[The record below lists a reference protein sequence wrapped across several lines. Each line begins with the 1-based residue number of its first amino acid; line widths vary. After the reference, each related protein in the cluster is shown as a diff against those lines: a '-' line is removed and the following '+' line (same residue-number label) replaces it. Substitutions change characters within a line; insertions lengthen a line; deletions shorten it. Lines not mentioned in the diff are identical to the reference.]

1 MSTTLFPSFGIL
13 IVDDEPAWLRSL
25 SLTLESSAGIT
36 HTYLCQQSGDV
47 MGLLDNRGAGGIG
60 LVLLDL
66 TMPGLS
72 GEELLERIAERHPEV
87 ACIIISGVNQL
98 DTAVRC
104 MKLGAFDYYVKTDE
118 EDRIVNGVLRA
129 VRMLELREE
138 NRAVSSRL
146 VAGGPAHPEAFAG
159 IVTRSRAMLAVFAYV
174 EAVAVSSQPLLVTG
188 ESGVGK
194 ELVVRAAH
202 ALSGRQGRFVAVN
215 VAGLDDA
222 MFADTLFGHVRGAYT
237 GAEAARKG
245 MVEEAAGGTLFL
257 DEIGDLSPAS
267 QVKLLRLLQEGE
279 YYPLGSDQPRRL
291 RARVIVATHH
301 NLAESEAVGRF
312 RRDLFY
318 RLRTHQVHI
327 PALRERKEDIAPL
340 LRHFL
345 AEAAAEMGKPTPT
358 PPRELAG
365 CLAAYA
371 FPGNIRELRAM
382 VYDAVSLHRGRVLSM
397 GSFLEA
403 MGVHPTVKPEAACAP
418 AVNPF
423 HHCDRLP
430 SIAEAAGLLVEEAM
444 ARAGGNQTMAARL
457 LGISQPALSKRLR
470 QRQGHRD

>member
-1 MSTTLFPSFGIL
+1 
-13 IVDDEPAWLRSL
+13 
-25 SLTLESSAGIT
+25 
-36 HTYLCQQSGDV
+36 
-47 MGLLDNRGAGGIG
+47 
-60 LVLLDL
+60 
-66 TMPGLS
+66 
-72 GEELLERIAERHPEV
+72 
-87 ACIIISGVNQL
+87 
-98 DTAVRC
+98 
-104 MKLGAFDYYVKTDE
+104 
-118 EDRIVNGVLRA
+118 
-129 VRMLELREE
+129 
-138 NRAVSSRL
+138 
-146 VAGGPAHPEAFAG
+146 
-159 IVTRSRAMLAVFAYV
+159 
-174 EAVAVSSQPLLVTG
+174 
-188 ESGVGK
+188 
-194 ELVVRAAH
+194 RAAH

-222 MFADTLFGHVRGAYT
+222 MFADTLFGHVRGAFT

-301 NLAESEAVGRF
+301 NLAESEAAGRF

-345 AEAAAEMGKPTPT
+345 AEAAADMGKPTPT

-403 MGVHPTVKPEAACAP
+403 MGVHPTAKPEAACAP